1 MHYLNELKKL
11 TLLVLCLMIMHPAA
25 HGEAMPQDKKP
36 DRARYLTIPV
46 HGVIGVDTVAGG
58 FEESFRRV
66 SGTPSN
72 RCVVL
77 TFDSSGGSTAEA
89 ERIIEVIEATG
100 DRFERIGVVTR
111 CIGPA
116 LGILLTCD
124 RIYIAEPQPAGEILE
139 FHAEWSADS
148 AGGEARLREQQA
160 MYRALVA
167 KKPRWQPIISAM
179 IDPTVDLYAWEASP
193 TEMKTANTPPNV
205 PGPVVHIELSEDLG
219 VDAKQAIAAGLATQL
234 SGGMAG
240 LGKDLGYTTFEPTLT
255 SGATMMAEAAA
266 EAAERYTSTEARI
279 ENTFKLL
286 SSAQDLVQDLPRQE
300 LFAERADPRKME
312 YKTTY
317 VRRWV
322 NNRWEYT
329 RSSVT
334 AWKRNTDNAIQ
345 QWQVLVDS
353 LDQIARLGNQARA
366 DITVLE
372 RESADW
378 DPDDSRHEAL
388 EVLETEL
395 GSLLAQDASLGIMR
409 SQAVSQID
417 FLQRNRSYPV
427 N

>member
-1 MHYLNELKKL
+1 MPYLNELKKL

-167 KKPRWQPIISAM
+167 KKPRWQ
-179 IDPTVDLYAWEASP
+179 
-193 TEMKTANTPPNV
+193 
-205 PGPVVHIELSEDLG
+205 
-219 VDAKQAIAAGLATQL
+219 
-234 SGGMAG
+234 
-240 LGKDLGYTTFEPTLT
+240 
-255 SGATMMAEAAA
+255 
-266 EAAERYTSTEARI
+266 RRRI
-279 ENTFKLL
+279 
-286 SSAQDLVQDLPRQE
+286 
-300 LFAERADPRKME
+300 
-312 YKTTY
+312 
-317 VRRWV
+317 RR
-322 NNRWEYT
+322 R
-329 RSSVT
+329 R
-334 AWKRNTDNAIQ
+334 
-345 QWQVLVDS
+345 
-353 LDQIARLGNQARA
+353 
-366 DITVLE
+366 
-372 RESADW
+372 
-378 DPDDSRHEAL
+378 
-388 EVLETEL
+388 
-395 GSLLAQDASLGIMR
+395 
-409 SQAVSQID
+409 
-417 FLQRNRSYPV
+417 FF
-427 N
+427 